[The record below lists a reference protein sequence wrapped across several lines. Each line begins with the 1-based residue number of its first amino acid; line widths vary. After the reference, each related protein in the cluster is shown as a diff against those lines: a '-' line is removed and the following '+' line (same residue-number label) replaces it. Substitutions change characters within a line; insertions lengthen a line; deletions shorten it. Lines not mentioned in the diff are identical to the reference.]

1 MNKTDLIKSVASRA
15 GYTDVTARQMIDIL
29 LEVVQ
34 EELSDGNEIVL
45 RGFGTFRPWA
55 QSLREGRNPRTGESC
70 PIPSRMSVKFK
81 VGTDLLKV
89 MNKAK

>member
-1 MNKTDLIKSVASRA
+1 MNKTDLVKSVALRA
-15 GYTDVTARQMIDIL
+15 GCAEVTARQMVDIL

-34 EELSDGNEIVL
+34 EELSNGNEIVL
-45 RGFGTFRPWA
+45 RGFGTFKPWA

-70 PIPSRMSVKFK
+70 AIPPRMSVKFK

-89 MNKAK
+89 MNKVK

>member
-45 RGFGTFRPWA
+45 RGFGTFRP
-55 QSLREGRNPRTGESC
+55 
-70 PIPSRMSVKFK
+70 
-81 VGTDLLKV
+81 
-89 MNKAK
+89 